1 MMKSYRR
8 QASSSP
14 TSATV
19 AEEFSSSHNEEDWY
33 DAAASITIPSAS
45 ASSSSPAAPPT
56 PPLSGTEAWATTSA
70 AINAAIHVVVDD
82 DDHDD
87 EDDDDEDDDEE
98 YYDDDYSA
106 CSEAPTTAEETFH
119 LYGRPENFT
128 DRKCEKIV
136 KYAHKRLKKLETSS
150 SSYHNLQHLLTCQ
163 APTLKHQQIQI
174 GNVIGKGAFS
184 SVYSVVSINQNT
196 NDEGESSNTS
206 TLSSDKVVVKFL
218 RSKLYSNP
226 AMLAAC
232 AGDLCKEAIMLS
244 HLKHSNILQVK
255 ATSPNSVE
263 SYINGCHDAFFMVLE
278 KLDQTLSD
286 RLDVWMNNR
295 QMVVN
300 NPVGTSGKTNNRR
313 LRSISSVDGAEGS
326 SNSFTVASSS
336 DDSRQKKKNKTR
348 KSPLRASG
356 LGRLFSRAGRKSSS
370 SSSSSSSS
378 RSSSH
383 WMVLPNIV
391 NLEERLDA
399 ALQLADAVSFI
410 HSKGILHRDLKP
422 DNIGFDS
429 DGVLKVFDF
438 DVSRRVPAYMRDE
451 YDRQSMMESSAN
463 GGGDSTS
470 TSTSSRHGHG
480 RNKEMT
486 ILMTRRVG
494 SPRYMCPESAR
505 GEETNLKGDVYTY
518 SLLLHELL
526 TLEKPYDDISNE
538 DHDEFVFYRHVR
550 PRIPSRLPSELKRLI
565 QRGWS
570 EKIRHRPTM
579 STMTYDLE
587 EQLPRLLPPRT
598 VSPPCPSPPV
608 STPKKKK
615 LQFNSTNNT
624 DCFASPMSTSV
635 CTAPLT
641 AESSD
646 RQQCRSISKSL
657 KANLLRRS
665 DCVPS
670 LLVTN

>member
-278 KLDQTLSD
+278 KLDHTLSD
-286 RLDVWMNNR
+286 RLNVWMNNR
-295 QMVVN
+295 RMFVN

-370 SSSSSSSS
+370 STSSSSS

-383 WMVLPNIV
+383 WMVLPNMI

-451 YDRQSMMESSAN
+451 YNRQSVTESTAS
-463 GGGDSTS
+463 GGGDSS
-470 TSTSSRHGHG
+470 SASTSSRHG
-480 RNKEMT
+480 RNKETT

-526 TLEKPYDDISNE
+526 TLEKPYDDIPNE

-598 VSPPCPSPPV
+598 VVAPPCSSPAV